1 MIPKKFKNT
10 RVLVILEGCGSG
22 SKLLQ
27 NYLDNHN
34 ELLMMPGYNLMYFY
48 PHWFEL
54 NKKNLS
60 LSDLID
66 NLIKKHPAL
75 FNRDNNIKIDKK
87 EFKKRLIEFLSFEEL
102 SSKNFLIAM
111 HLAYSKCLNQSI
123 KKKKILVYH
132 LHLNSYLKFLE
143 KDFKNIFVIYMIR
156 SIEKNLSR
164 RVKYGLDEPNDKKY
178 NFTDAK
184 LVNLKSYIEII
195 YLFSS
200 FIYFNNFKKKKRIFL
215 VSHESLLEDK
225 SRKRIFKKICS
236 FLKINLSKELNKAT
250 VNGKNWKILPNPK
263 NKEKKYFNHERIWM
277 ECLFNNFNLKLYPQK
292 KVKKLSIGMWVKSLF
307 VIFLPSRIE
316 IINLFKFINLKNF
329 FVYIKK
335 ITKETKSLKFYNYE
349 FNSFYKHKW
358 TNRLV
363 PVRLFNIINSLN
375 NFSFPGKFLYF
386 VIKLSYIIFG
396 ILLIILLYFVRV
408 FFCLS
413 LLFFLIFNKKDFP
426 QKI

>member
-1 MIPKKFKNT
+1 MIPKRFKNI
-10 RVLVILEGCGSG
+10 RVLAILEGCGSG

-54 NKKNLS
+54 NKTNLS
-60 LSDLID
+60 LTDLID

-75 FNRDNNIKIDKK
+75 FNGDNNTKIDKK

-102 SSKNFLIAM
+102 SSKNFLIAI
-111 HLAYSKCLNQSI
+111 HLAYSKCLSQNI
-123 KKKKILVYH
+123 NKKEILVYH
-132 LHLNSYLKFLE
+132 LHINSYLKFLE

-156 SIEKNLSR
+156 SIDKNLAR
-164 RVKYGLDEPNDKKY
+164 RVKYGLDEPNNKKY
-178 NFTDAK
+178 NFTDAR
-184 LVNLKSYIEII
+184 LVNLKSYLEII
-195 YLFSS
+195 YLFAS
-200 FIYFNNFKKKKRIFL
+200 FIFFNNFKNKKNIFL
-215 VSHESLLEDK
+215 VSHESLLDDK
-225 SRKRIFKKICS
+225 LRKRMFKKICS
-236 FLKINLSKELNKAT
+236 FLKINFSKKLNKAT
-250 VNGKNWKILPNPK
+250 VNGKNWKVLQNPK
-263 NKEKKYFNHERIWM
+263 DKEKKYFNHERIWLS
-277 ECLFNNFNLKLYPQK
+277 CLFNNFNLKFYPEK
-292 KVKKLSIGMWVKSLF
+292 KIKKLSVGMWIKSLF

-316 IINLFKFINLKNF
+316 VKNLFNFINLNNF

-335 ITKETKSLKFYNYE
+335 IIKETKSLKFYNYE

-358 TNRLV
+358 TNKFV

-375 NFSFPGKFLYF
+375 NIYFPGKFLYF

-396 ILLIILLYFVRV
+396 IFLIVLLYFVRV

-413 LLFFLIFNKKDFP
+413 LLLLLIFNKKTFP